1 MNEQELEEF
10 VRESRKTG
18 RLLNLAIVISIASL
32 GLSIFTLIWG

>member
-1 MNEQELEEF
+1 MSEEALEEL

-32 GLSIFTLIWG
+32 GLSIFTLI